1 VDFHGGR
8 PDAPV
13 PDARSADGRRLFKT
27 HTPLDGLPLV
37 DGVAVITLYRD
48 PGESLLSMRRHLR
61 NMTSP
66 PPDHPNRGPLEKAFD
81 VFLSRPLDRARFDGL
96 SLSGLCHHFRS
107 SEAVPVRRVH
117 YADMSADP
125 AAALRA
131 IAACLGE
138 RLDPTSERAIL
149 AETAKRA
156 MRRKSGSYTPE
167 ASTGL
172 FKDDARFFSGRAQCA
187 ERLTGAQRARLIA
200 RARTDL
206 RERSAAWL
214 CGTERP

>member
-66 PPDHPNRGPLEKAFD
+66 PPDHPNRGPLGKAFEA
-81 VFLSRPLDRARFDGL
+81 FLSRPLDRARFDGV
-96 SLSGLCHHFRS
+96 SLSALRHHFRS
-107 SEAVPVRRVH
+107 SEAVPVARFH

-131 IAACLGE
+131 IAGCLGE

-149 AETAKRA
+149 AATAKKA
-156 MRRKSGSYTPE
+156 MRGNSGSYTPE
-167 ASTGL
+167 ASSGL
-172 FKDDARFFSGRAQCA
+172 FRDDARFFSGRERYA
-187 ERLTGAQRARLIA
+187 ERLTDAERARLFA
-200 RARTDL
+200 RVRTEL
-206 RERSAAWL
+206 GEHSAAWL
-214 CGTERP
+214 CRTGQA